1 MACLRRCKPNAGS
14 SHPFD
19 SGAVGTED
27 GRVLGKTCQ
36 VHNCLRRSTLAYSL
50 AGLWWFLFA
59 VPSSLLVRGFV
70 ILEIVLAL
78 VFIYDFY
85 HSMQKLRR

>member
-1 MACLRRCKPNAGS
+1 CAG
-14 SHPFD
+14 
-19 SGAVGTED
+19 
-27 GRVLGKTCQ
+27 VLWLT
-36 VHNCLRRSTLAYSL
+36 VF

-85 HSMQKLRR
+85 HSMRKASPLKEQYQEAARP